1 MIQERQCGSN
11 RRRELRS
18 IHAGGHAV
26 PFAEEQ
32 RVIQGGTQTRQRMAE
47 RGCAHRQLVSGQP
60 NGAVA
65 VNRVENGQQV

>member
-1 MIQERQCGSN
+1 M
-11 RRRELRS
+11 
-18 IHAGGHAV
+18 
-26 PFAEEQ
+26 PFAEKQ
-32 RVIQGGTQTRQRMAE
+32 RVIQGGTQARQRMAE